1 MQPSFDTFYYYFLGH
16 CMNPSDSDKKLLK
29 SSNKRKG
36 SQLQQGRKKRRIF
49 HHGAAGPLNSK
60 LARSAAAATNVVD
73 DEEINEEFSNPE
85 KLKEVT
91 ASTIVAV
98 RSLLADTKDERT
110 RRGKYVRYS
119 AELRDEIAQFALE
132 NGSLEAASRY
142 TEILGTSVSESE

>member
-1 MQPSFDTFYYYFLGH
+1 MQPSFDTFFFLGH
-16 CMNPSDSDKKLLK
+16 CVNPLTYNRTDKKLLK

-49 HHGAAGPLNSK
+49 HHGAGPLNSK
-60 LARSAAAATNVVD
+60 LARSAAANVVD

-132 NGSLEAASRY
+132 NGSLEAANRY

>member
-1 MQPSFDTFYYYFLGH
+1 MCNQVLTHFIFFLGH
-16 CMNPSDSDKKLLK
+16 CMNPSDKKLLK

-49 HHGAAGPLNSK
+49 HHGAGPLNSK
-60 LARSAAAATNVVD
+60 LARSVAAATVVD
-73 DEEINEEFSNPE
+73 EEEINEEFSNPE

-132 NGSLEAASRY
+132 NGSLEAANRY